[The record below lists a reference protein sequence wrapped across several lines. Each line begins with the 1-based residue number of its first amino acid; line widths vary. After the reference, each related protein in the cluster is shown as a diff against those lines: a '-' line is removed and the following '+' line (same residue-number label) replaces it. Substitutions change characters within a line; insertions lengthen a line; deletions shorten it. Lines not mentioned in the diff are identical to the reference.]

1 MARTMAKKPMQ
12 KILHKKGEEEGVR
25 EERGRGREGEEE
37 GVRRD
42 KKKERSKRRE

>member
-25 EERGRGREGEEE
+25 EERGRGREGR
-37 GVRRD
+37 GGGS
-42 KKKERSKRRE
+42 KKREKKGQE